1 MGQASL
7 CWSVC
12 WCCVYLPCGQFL
24 VADDVFLARVVFCSD
39 WMLFL
44 SLKCHVW
51 TLLIFTLGLSPYQRS
66 NAEIQ
71 RLVELLKTVILN
83 DCAVSTVSSYA
94 GAANRW
100 IDWCKCYSFPPL
112 QSNPTALPQVDM
124 LNNFWTVP
132 LWYPSD

>member
-1 MGQASL
+1 M
-7 CWSVC
+7 
-12 WCCVYLPCGQFL
+12 
-24 VADDVFLARVVFCSD
+24 FLARLVFCSN

-44 SLKCHVW
+44 SLKCHV
-51 TLLIFTLGLSPYQRS
+51 LDIVDFLGLSPYQRS

-100 IDWCKCYSFPPL
+100 I
-112 QSNPTALPQVDM
+112 
-124 LNNFWTVP
+124 
-132 LWYPSD
+132 

>member
-1 MGQASL
+1 M
-7 CWSVC
+7 
-12 WCCVYLPCGQFL
+12 F
-24 VADDVFLARVVFCSD
+24 
-39 WMLFL
+39 
-44 SLKCHVW
+44 W

-124 LNNFWTVP
+124 LNNFLDSTLLVSKRLAVYYTVNVFC
-132 LWYPSD
+132 LMDIALYCILICFCH